1 MPETPIPR
9 RGYGAPPQIPPLG
22 APALRA
28 YRASLEA
35 GSGPS
40 APPSSPN
47 HKSWMHPWA
56 HTPSENPGYAD
67 AIGMCA

>member
-1 MPETPIPR
+1 MPETPIAGGGTAPLPR
-9 RGYGAPPQIPPLG
+9 SNPS
-22 APALRA
+22 ALRRFTPTA
-28 YRASLEA
+28 PL
-35 GSGPS
+35 SGPS

-56 HTPSENPGYAD
+56 HTPSENPGYAY